1 MFLCI
6 RMRHYE
12 TACLCQYY
20 LSLFLSP
27 PYPLSLK
34 RIGDKVI
41 MLRFSV
47 RQEPFAVT
55 GLLNVF
61 LLRWGLCAV
70 EPQWTE
76 LLAGKKEKC
85 SFWSTCSINHLSCG
99 NRVICISPAAAGGS
113 AYESRHDWSFWAF
126 QGWAKCKNWLP
137 FNSWARI
144 RIELAMSHRM
154 LNLNW
159 NQIDWKINIIS
170 LHMFCDD
177 DIYLLLFN
185 YMHH

>member
-1 MFLCI
+1 MFFSI

-12 TACLCQYY
+12 IACLCQYY

-41 MLRFSV
+41 MLCFSV

-76 LLAGKKEKC
+76 LLMRKKEKC
-85 SFWSTCSINHLSCG
+85 SFWTTCSMNHLSCG
-99 NRVICISPAAAGGS
+99 NHVICISPATAGGLLMNPGMTDCL
-113 AYESRHDWSFWAF
+113 ERSRVGPDV
-126 QGWAKCKNWLP
+126 
-137 FNSWARI
+137 RI
-144 RIELAMSHRM
+144 GFLSIHEQELQ
-154 LNLNW
+154 LNW
-159 NQIDWKINIIS
+159 PCFTGGWIGIWIR
-170 LHMFCDD
+170 MTGR
-177 DIYLLLFN
+177 
-185 YMHH
+185 